1 MQVRT
6 AKEWGLTPSAFR
18 RLDYVDRM
26 EMIAET
32 VIGSKIAA
40 YDHYLA
46 DKRAKQRARHTGK

>member
-18 RLDYVDRM
+18 RLAYVDRM
-26 EMIAET
+26 EMLAET

-46 DKRAKQRARHTGK
+46 DKRAKQRARAK